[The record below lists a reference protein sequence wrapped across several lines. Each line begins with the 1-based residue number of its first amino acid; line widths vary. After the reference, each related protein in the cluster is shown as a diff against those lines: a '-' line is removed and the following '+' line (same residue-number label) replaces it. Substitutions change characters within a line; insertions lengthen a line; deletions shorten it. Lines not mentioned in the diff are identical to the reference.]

1 MSGYALGQ
9 FNVGVQ
15 YFSGKGVEL
24 DYAKAVEFYE
34 KAAKQGFAPA
44 QVHNCSTFSWTPYI
58 LTILQVNLGNMYFN
72 GRGVDKDWE
81 KAKELY
87 KAASASDKN
96 AEELYNYVVKEEKRL
111 DEEASPKDTTK
122 PDS

>member
-9 FNVGVQ
+9 YNVGVQ

-44 QVHNCSTFSWTPYI
+44 QVLNLFPKPLSKKSKRGGQGSSLPWAPGYLHRAHKYIKLFDTWARDSFAPSTSWQP
-58 LTILQVNLGNMYFN
+58 
-72 GRGVDKDWE
+72 
-81 KAKELY
+81 
-87 KAASASDKN
+87 
-96 AEELYNYVVKEEKRL
+96 
-111 DEEASPKDTTK
+111 
-122 PDS
+122 

>member
-24 DYAKAVEFYE
+24 DYTKAVEFYE

-44 QVHNCSTFSWTPYI
+44 QVLNFFLRTLSS
-58 LTILQVNLGNMYFN
+58 V
-72 GRGVDKDWE
+72 
-81 KAKELY
+81 
-87 KAASASDKN
+87 
-96 AEELYNYVVKEEKRL
+96 
-111 DEEASPKDTTK
+111 
-122 PDS
+122 